1 MWTENKITELTSLYK
16 EVLNNIDDNPNR
28 EGLIRT
34 PERVAKSLGFLTNG
48 YKLDPDSIVQQAIFH
63 EEYYA
68 REFVDAIKSK
78 LYNVVIT
85 IVKESHKNEKVIY
98 KQ

>member
-1 MWTENKITELTSLYK
+1 MYK
-16 EVLNNIDDNPNR
+16 VYLVDQRNHGKYYDEI
-28 EGLIRT
+28 G
-34 PERVAKSLGFLTNG
+34 
-48 YKLDPDSIVQQAIFH
+48 IFH

-78 LYNVVIT
+78 LYNEVIT

-98 KQ
+98 KSRKS